1 MEWYLTKLNV
11 YLFIDNKVRRSN
23 HIIMGENFE
32 YEYIHIYICVQM
44 TSLPL
49 RVWEYNCYVNKC
61 LLSCLL
67 LRKFFGEFFRIFF
80 YVKLTDVTADTESWT
95 FLNVS
100 AHCSARRSR
109 TACKRR
115 SMRINQCI
123 AMRRKDQNECLFL
136 HSSFFVSCKC
146 LHLVWTE
153 QNARTHT
160 KYNGCGSGGVIL
172 FSFSSLF
179 FFSSRIFF
187 YSIPQ
192 W

>member
-1 MEWYLTKLNV
+1 M
-11 YLFIDNKVRRSN
+11 
-23 HIIMGENFE
+23 
-32 YEYIHIYICVQM
+32 
-44 TSLPL
+44 
-49 RVWEYNCYVNKC
+49 
-61 LLSCLL
+61 
-67 LRKFFGEFFRIFF
+67 
-80 YVKLTDVTADTESWT
+80 KLTDVTADTEPWT
-95 FLNVS
+95 LLNVC
-100 AHCSARRSR
+100 AHCSARRSW

-123 AMRRKDQNECLFL
+123 AMKRKDQNGCLFL

-187 YSIPQ
+187 ILYLSESKYIRTYTTDMIEYTHNTLYYIHVYIHIYII
-192 W
+192 